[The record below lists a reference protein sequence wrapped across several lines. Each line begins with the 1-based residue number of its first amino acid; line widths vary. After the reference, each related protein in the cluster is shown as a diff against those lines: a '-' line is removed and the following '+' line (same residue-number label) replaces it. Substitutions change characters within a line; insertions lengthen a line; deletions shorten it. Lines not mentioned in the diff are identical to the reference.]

1 LDVTV
6 IEPYIWLVASVFSFS
21 FFFFYNTSFGELP
34 MNSIRT
40 LAFLILL
47 PVTMFLSEPVTA
59 NPNTFQGNQ
68 TGRAQTVQMGTVY
81 ALRDVTIQNEGTRT
95 GNATGAALGGIAG
108 STLGSGRRANT
119 AGAVGGAVAGRA
131 VGNAVTASNQAGV
144 EITVLLESNLL
155 MSVVQAG
162 SSNDFR
168 VGDSV
173 RVTSDGQTTRIVR
186 N

>member
-1 LDVTV
+1 MH
-6 IEPYIWLVASVFSFS
+6 SVR
-21 FFFFYNTSFGELP
+21 TIAL
-34 MNSIRT
+34 SIM
-40 LAFLILL
+40 L
-47 PVTMFLSEPVTA
+47 PVTALMSASTMA
-59 NPNTFQGNQ
+59 NTNNFTSNQ

-81 ALRDVTIQNEGTRT
+81 AVRDVNIQNDGSRT

-131 VGNAVTASNQAGV
+131 VGNAVTSSNQSGV
-144 EITVLLESNLL
+144 EITVRLDSNVL

-162 SSNDFR
+162 SSNEFR
-168 VGDSV
+168 VGDAV
-173 RVTSDGQTTRIVR
+173 RVTSDAQTTRVVR

>member
-1 LDVTV
+1 
-6 IEPYIWLVASVFSFS
+6 
-21 FFFFYNTSFGELP
+21 

-40 LAFLILL
+40 IALMIML
-47 PVTMFLSEPVTA
+47 PVTFLMATSVSA
-59 NPNTFQGNQ
+59 NTNNFNSNQ

-81 ALRDVTIQNEGTRT
+81 AVRDVNIQNDGTRT

-108 STLGSGRRANT
+108 STIGGGRRANT

-131 VGNAVTASNQAGV
+131 VGNAVTSSNQSGV
-144 EITVLLESNLL
+144 EITVRLDSNLL
-155 MSVVQAG
+155 MAVVQAG
-162 SSNDFR
+162 NSNEFR

-173 RVTSDGQTTRIVR
+173 RVTNDGRTTRVIR

>member
-1 LDVTV
+1 LRRIFGLLQSFYLFTFL
-6 IEPYIWLVASVFSFS
+6 YIM
-21 FFFFYNTSFGELP
+21 SFGEHP

-40 LAFLILL
+40 LAFLLFL
-47 PVTMFLSEPVTA
+47 PATA
-59 NPNTFQGNQ
+59 LMSDSVMASNPNTFQGNQ
-68 TGRAQTVQMGTVY
+68 AGRAQTVQMGTVY
-81 ALRDVTIQNEGTRT
+81 AVRDVTIQNDGTRT

-144 EITVLLESNLL
+144 EITVRLESNLL

-162 SSNDFR
+162 SSNEFR
-168 VGDSV
+168 VGDAV
-173 RVTSDGQTTRIVR
+173 RVTNDGRTTRVVR

>member
-1 LDVTV
+1 L
-6 IEPYIWLVASVFSFS
+6 
-21 FFFFYNTSFGELP
+21 FFPFPFFIHNTSFGELP

-47 PVTMFLSEPVTA
+47 PGTAILSESVTA

-68 TGRAQTVQMGTVY
+68 AGRAQTVQMGTVY

-131 VGNAVTASNQAGV
+131 VGNAVTASNQAGI

-162 SSNDFR
+162 TSNEFR